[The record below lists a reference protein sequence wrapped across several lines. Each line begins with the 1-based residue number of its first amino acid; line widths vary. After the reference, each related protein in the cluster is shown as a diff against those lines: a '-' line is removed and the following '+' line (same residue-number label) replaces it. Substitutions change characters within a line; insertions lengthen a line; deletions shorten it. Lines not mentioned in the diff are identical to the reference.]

1 MRNPSKELY
10 IGSPDHEETLSRE
23 LLGLTASALMLR
35 IKLLRHP
42 SQEYPKVI
50 PVSEKMAEMIRMAIL
65 NTSADFHMK
74 TNLGDRA
81 NKALV
86 ELYAENFLEKS

>member
-10 IGSPDHEETLSRE
+10 IGSPDHEETLSKE
-23 LLGLTASALMLR
+23 LLGLTASALMPR
-35 IKLLRHP
+35 IRLIRNP

-50 PVSEKMAEMIRMAIL
+50 PISEKMAENIKSAIL

-74 TNLGDRA
+74 TNLGDIA

-86 ELYAENFLEKS
+86 EIYAANFSEKS

>member
-10 IGSPDHEETLSRE
+10 IGSPDHEETLSKE

-35 IKLLRHP
+35 IRLIRNP

-50 PVSEKMAEMIRMAIL
+50 PISEKMAENIKSAIL

-74 TNLGDRA
+74 TNLGDIA

-86 ELYAENFLEKS
+86 EIYAANFSEKS